1 MSRYPTDTF
10 VNCWLNIVTT
20 RHLLII
26 EEQIGPI
33 QPNFFVAQ
41 MKPKRFER
49 EVRRARHLSARI
61 MVEGRTHCECQVL
74 DISKHG
80 AKVMVD
86 SVVPDRFEL
95 AFFEGGQRRVC
106 EVAWRRVKMMGVKF
120 IF

>member
-1 MSRYPTDTF
+1 MVGS
-10 VNCWLNIVTT
+10 
-20 RHLLII
+20 LLDAYL
-26 EEQIGPI
+26 
-33 QPNFFVAQ
+33 QP
-41 MKPKRFER
+41 KHFER